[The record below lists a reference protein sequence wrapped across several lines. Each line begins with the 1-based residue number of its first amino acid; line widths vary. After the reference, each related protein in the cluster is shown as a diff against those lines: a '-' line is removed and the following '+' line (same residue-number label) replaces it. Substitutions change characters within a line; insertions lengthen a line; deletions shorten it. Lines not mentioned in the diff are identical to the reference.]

1 MVERQGGVCGYTV
14 EREAA
19 IYDDALKELEGVIER
34 TDSVTLLKKIYASGK
49 LQTQVFDKLLDLA
62 FAKGVAE
69 ALVEVL
75 ELCSGSKELMKKA
88 DDKIKNA
95 FSEEVEVSDDNYEDE
110 ETPF

>member
-1 MVERQGGVCGYTV
+1 MVERQGGICGYTV
-14 EREAA
+14 EREAE
-19 IYDDALKELEGVIER
+19 IYDNALKELEGVIVR

-62 FAKGVAE
+62 FVSNVAE

-75 ELCSGSKELMKKA
+75 ELCSNSKELMKKA

-95 FSEEVEVSDDNYEDE
+95 FSEDVEEFDDYMDE